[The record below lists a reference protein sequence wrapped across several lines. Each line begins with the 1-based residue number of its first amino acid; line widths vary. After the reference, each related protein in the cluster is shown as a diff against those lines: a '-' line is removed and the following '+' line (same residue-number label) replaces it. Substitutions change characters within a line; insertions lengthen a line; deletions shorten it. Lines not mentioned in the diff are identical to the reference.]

1 MTRGERQTPMNRH
14 LNIGAGV
21 PLLLAIVV
29 AGCSSILDVKPTNEI
44 ASGRAIVDGPSARA
58 ALHGAY
64 DALQSLSYYGE
75 DFVIYGDLSAD
86 NVSHTGTYSTYA
98 DAGANRLKS
107 THGDIA
113 LMWEVIYDGINR
125 TNEILA
131 KVPPVPLLS
140 DTERAQILG
149 EAHFLR
155 ALHYHNLVKLWG
167 DVPIVTEPVTNIGEA
182 SKIERASTAAVYDQ
196 INDDLAQAEQL
207 ITDESNT
214 RQGTVGAVKAL
225 QARVRLYQRDWQGAE
240 RAADS
245 VAAMGYTLAP
255 EYANLFTANGSDTP
269 EDIFRV
275 IFTAEDATYLGYLY
289 LAKGSPWGGRRE
301 IAPLPGLIDSYEA
314 GDARKAWSI
323 SYDGSDRAFG
333 SKYPTSL
340 GAEHPHVI
348 RFAEVILIRAEALA
362 RQGKL
367 EDAVEEYNKLRV
379 RAKISPHVYGTN
391 VTTQDEVIDA
401 ILQER
406 RVELAFEGD
415 RWPDLNRNG
424 LTVAT
429 LGLPADRAYQVLY
442 PIPQRER
449 DVSSLSQNPGY

>member
-1 MTRGERQTPMNRH
+1 MRAVLPV
-14 LNIGAGV
+14 I
-21 PLLLAIVV
+21 LA
-29 AGCSSILDVKPTNEI
+29 AMATGCGSIMDLKPTNEL
-44 ASGRAIVDGPSARA
+44 ADSRAIIDGPSAIA

-107 THGDIA
+107 NHGDVSG
-113 LMWEVIYDGINR
+113 MWQAIYDAINR
-125 TNEILA
+125 TNEIIA
-131 KVPPVPLLS
+131 KAPSVSMLT
-140 DTERAQILG
+140 DKERAQVLG
-149 EAHFLR
+149 EAYFLR
-155 ALHYHNLVKLWG
+155 ALHYHNLVKFWG
-167 DVPIVTEPVTNIGEA
+167 DVPIVTAPSPSIAEA
-182 SKIERASTAAVYDQ
+182 AGISRSSAADVYTQ
-196 INDDLAQAEQL
+196 INADLAEAEKL
-207 ITDESNT
+207 ITGKSNT

-225 QARVRLYQRDWQGAE
+225 QARVRLYQQDWAGAE

-245 VAAMGYTLAP
+245 VEAMGYALAP
-255 EYANLFTANGSDTP
+255 AYSELFSANGGDTR
-269 EDIFRV
+269 EDIFRL

-301 IAPLPGLIDSYEA
+301 IAPTPTMVGAYEA

-323 SYDGSDRAFG
+323 SYDGSNRVFG
-333 SKYPTSL
+333 SKYPTSV

-348 RFAEVILIRAEALA
+348 RFAEVILIKAEALA
-362 RQGKL
+362 RRGRL
-367 EDAVEEYNKLRV
+367 GDAVTAYNRLRV
-379 RAKISPHVYGTN
+379 RARLAPHVYGAD
-391 VTTQDEVIDA
+391 VTTEQQVLDA
-401 ILQER
+401 IMRER

-415 RWPDLNRNG
+415 RWSDLNRNG
-424 LTVAT
+424 LAAAT

-449 DVSSLSQNPGY
+449 DVAPNLTQNPGY